1 MRSIETSIIIRTL
14 NEARYLP
21 QLFEAI
27 DCQRSEFRSELIIVD
42 SGSTDGTL
50 EIAKSKGCK
59 ILKISKKDFSFGR
72 SLNIGCSEALGKYL
86 IIISGHCVPCHG
98 SWMQRLVAPLSEG
111 EVEYTYGRQVGGKE
125 TYLSEHRIFAK
136 YFPESSSIPQ
146 SGIYCNNANSA
157 ILKSTW
163 IKYKF
168 DETLTG
174 LEDMHLAQRL
184 IADGGHVGYIAEASV
199 FHFHHEKWPQVRRR
213 FEREALALQRIR
225 PDVLV
230 RKRDFIRYF
239 TKAVLADLNHAR
251 TKHIF
256 LQHLPSVLRYRYAQY
271 LGSYTGNHL
280 SRKISASLRES
291 YFYPTEKKGK
301 AFSNLDIQINPT
313 TTTTTTT
320 TTMTDNLQPRIVA
333 LLPMKAHS
341 ARVSGKNFREFSG
354 KPLFRWIL
362 DTLLEVEEINQIVIN
377 TDARDIL
384 KDNGLIDTDRVL
396 IRDRPES
403 ICGDFV
409 SMNKIIADDIENVP
423 ADIFLMTHTTNP
435 LLSADTIRKAI
446 EAYKLGLANG
456 NNDSLFTVDRVQTR
470 FYERDG
476 TPINHDPNNLVR
488 TQDLTPWYEENSNLY
503 IFSAESF
510 RQTNARIGQ
519 KPYLLVNPKYESID
533 IDEPEDWDIASAIA
547 QTQIQNLIK
556 N

>member
-27 DCQRSEFRSELIIVD
+27 DGQRSEFRSELIIVD

-50 EIAKSKGCK
+50 EIARSKGCK
-59 ILKISKKDFSFGR
+59 ILKIAKEDFSFGR

-111 EVEYTYGRQVGGKE
+111 EVEYTYGRQIGGKE
-125 TYLSEHRIFAK
+125 THWSEHRIFAK
-136 YFPESSSIPQ
+136 YFPEKSSIPQ
-146 SGIYCNNANSA
+146 LGIYCNNANSA
-157 ILKSTW
+157 LLRSTW
-163 IKYKF
+163 DKYKF
-168 DETLTG
+168 DESLTG
-174 LEDMHLAQRL
+174 LEDMHLAQKL
-184 IADGGHVGYIAEASV
+184 IADGGKVGYIAEASV

-230 RKRDFIRYF
+230 RKRDFIRYL
-239 TKAVLADLNHAR
+239 TKGVLADLNHAR
-251 TKHIF
+251 LNRIS
-256 LQHLPSVLRYRYAQY
+256 LQYWPGVLRYRFAQY
-271 LGSYTGNHL
+271 LGSYVGNHL
-280 SRKISASLRES
+280 SRRISASLRES

-301 AFSNLDIQINPT
+301 AFSNLDIQA
-313 TTTTTTT
+313 
-320 TTMTDNLQPRIVA
+320 NLSSSMADKCQTRIVA

-341 ARVSGKNFREFSG
+341 ARVSGKNFREFNG

-384 KDNGLIDTDRVL
+384 RDYGLVDTDRVL

-409 SMNKIIADDIENVP
+409 SMNKIIENDIENVQ

-435 LLSADTIRKAI
+435 LISADTIRKAI
-446 EAYKLGLANG
+446 DSYKLGLANS
-456 NNDSLFTVDRVQTR
+456 NNDSLFTVNRVQTR

-476 TPINHDPNNLVR
+476 TPVNHDPNNLVR

-510 RQTNARIGQ
+510 RQTNARIGL
-519 KPYLLVNPKYESID
+519 KPCLMVNPKYESID
-533 IDEPEDWDIASAIA
+533 IDEPEDWEIASAIA
-547 QTQIQNLIK
+547 QAQTQNRIK